1 MSHQLPHFAEN
12 IGHFLTLLLGPLMSA
27 QLSLSHFQCTLVFP
41 NFEQFSDSL
50 FIGSKTSNFPDE
62 TSHKMD
68 SFTRFLY
75 KMRKYKFESTTISY
89 NRLNSGIIY
98 GRYHIQVKNNAN

>member
-1 MSHQLPHFAEN
+1 
-12 IGHFLTLLLGPLMSA
+12 MSA

-62 TSHKMD
+62 ISHKMD
-68 SFTRFLY
+68 SFTRFLLTY
-75 KMRKYKFESTTISY
+75 PLPIR
-89 NRLNSGIIY
+89 RSGSQFLL
-98 GRYHIQVKNNAN
+98 RHNMSFV